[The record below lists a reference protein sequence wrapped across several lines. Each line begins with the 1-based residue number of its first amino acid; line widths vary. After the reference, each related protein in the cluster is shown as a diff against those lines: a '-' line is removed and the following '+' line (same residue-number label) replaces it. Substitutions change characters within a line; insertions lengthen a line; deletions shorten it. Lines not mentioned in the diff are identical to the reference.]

1 MTTHIAVWNG
11 MEIPCCE
18 RHAKEISALAISE
31 ERDVR
36 VFEKDS
42 NAECVNCLNEITG
55 EED

>member
-18 RHAKEISALAISE
+18 RHAKDISTLGISE

-42 NAECVNCLNEITG
+42 NAECVNCLNET
-55 EED
+55 EDED